1 MELQNTKRLPDQFK
15 KVWRALFLPILFGL
29 FFSPFAFSS
38 QIAIPPQEQEST
50 LPPLSLVGVV
60 ISKEASSSIATLK
73 NEQTGQILILRTGE
87 NILDFTLSQVL
98 ENSVILK
105 RGEQTYRIFLGRGRL
120 NRTTKP
126 PQKKPAGILPPAP
139 EKKPAESQRPDSD
152 VIHMEFNKDE
162 VERRLEEELPLIMK
176 DARFVPNLEEGKV
189 RGFKIIRLPAQSI
202 LSEVGIRR
210 NDIVLK
216 INDVELNS
224 VEGMLDL
231 YMKFRNEDSFEVS
244 IERRGK
250 IFRIQYTL
258 K

>member
-1 MELQNTKRLPDQFK
+1 MELHNTIWLPDQFK
-15 KVWRALFLPILFGL
+15 KIWRALFLPILFGL
-29 FFSPFAFSS
+29 FFSPFAFSL
-38 QIAIPPQEQEST
+38 QNPALPQDQESR
-50 LPPLSLVGVV
+50 LPPLSLVGVIV
-60 ISKEASSSIATLK
+60 SNEASSSIATLK

-120 NRTTKP
+120 IRTAEP
-126 PQKKPAGILPPAP
+126 PQKKPEVLPPVP
-139 EKKPAESQRPDSD
+139 EKKPAERQRPGSD
-152 VIHMEFNKDE
+152 VIQMEFNRDE
-162 VERRLEEELPLIMK
+162 IERRLEEELPQIMK

-210 NDIVLK
+210 NDIILK
-216 INDVELNS
+216 INDDELNS

-231 YMKFRNEDSFEVS
+231 YMKFKNENHFEVS

>member
-1 MELQNTKRLPDQFK
+1 MKLQNTKRLSGQFK
-15 KVWRALFLPILFGL
+15 KIRRAILLPFLFGL
-29 FFSPFAFSS
+29 FFSPFGFS
-38 QIAIPPQEQEST
+38 QQEQESR

-60 ISKEASSSIATLK
+60 ISKEASSSVATIK
-73 NEQTGQILILRTGE
+73 NEQSGEILILRTGE
-87 NILDFTLSQVL
+87 SILNFTLSQVL

-105 RGEQTYRIFLGRGRL
+105 KGEQTYRIFLGRGRI
-120 NRTTKP
+120 NKTTEP
-126 PQKKPAGILPPAP
+126 LQEKPAEILPPAQ
-139 EKKPAESQRPDSD
+139 EKKPAKRQRPGSD
-152 VIHMEFNKDE
+152 VIHMEFNRKE
-162 VERRLEEELPLIMK
+162 VERRFEEELPMIMK

-189 RGFKIIRLPAQSI
+189 RGFKITRLPAQSI

-216 INDVELNS
+216 INDDELNS

-250 IFRIQYTL
+250 ILRIQYTL